1 MSPVPSLSQWPAL
14 LLIAVSVPGLLV
26 PGLAASGKLS
36 LDERIELER
45 GLSSEIANAKMQLPR
60 SKKALN
66 FSSDG
71 HIDDAAWQKAQREFG
86 IAARVGDQIQ
96 ITRVVIEADKI
107 LLEIN
112 GGLKGGHR
120 WYDHVQLSIP
130 IGASYPTDQN
140 ANSNAASGSLIAVTF
155 KGGVPPIKSSDIKQ
169 ILAPLFDFDKHSATA
184 NYVDQLPEPIQKAI
198 KQQRAVEGMDREQ
211 VLLAMGRPRSKTR
224 ETKDGDELEDWIY
237 GDPPGKITFVTFTE
251 GKVVKIREAYANI
264 GGSTAPPLDPR

>member
-1 MSPVPSLSQWPAL
+1 MSPLSSVNQWLAL
-14 LLIAVSVPGLLV
+14 FLIAFT
-26 PGLAASGKLS
+26 PGLAAPRLFASGKLS

-60 SKKALN
+60 SKKALT
-66 FSSDG
+66 FTSDG
-71 HIDDAAWQKAQREFG
+71 RIDDAAWQKAQREFG

-120 WYDHVQLSIP
+120 WYDHIQVSAP

-140 ANSNAASGSLIAVTF
+140 ANSNAASGSLIALTF
-155 KGGVPPIKSSDIKQ
+155 KGGVPSIKSSDVKQ
-169 ILAPLFDFDKHSATA
+169 MLAPLFDFDKHTATG
-184 NYVDQLPEPIQKAI
+184 NYVEQLPAPIQKAI
-198 KQQRAVEGMDREQ
+198 KEQHAVEGMDREQ
-211 VLLAMGRPRSKTR
+211 VLLAMGKPRSKSR

-237 GDPPGKITFVTFTE
+237 GDPPGKITFVTFAE